1 METLST
7 INFLMAAVFAAC
19 YCYQVVF
26 AVARLLKKR
35 RRFTAQKL
43 CRYAVLIAARN
54 ESAVIAQL
62 LESIRG
68 QNYPQDLVHIY
79 VVADNC
85 TDNTAQIAA
94 ACGAR
99 VFQRQNKLQVGKG
112 FALRFLLQKIQEEY
126 PQERY
131 DGYFVFDAD
140 NLLDPRYITEMNKVF
155 SSGNRV
161 VTSYRNT
168 KNYGD
173 NWITA
178 GYGLWFLRES
188 EYLNR
193 PRDYLGTSCAVSGTG
208 FLFAHSLLE
217 ELGGW
222 DYFLLT
228 EDLEF
233 TADLVCRGEKIAY
246 CHDAVIYDEQPSSF
260 AQSIRQ
266 RSRWQRGYLQVVAK
280 HGGNMVKTMLCDGS
294 FACFDMLMCTIPAVV
309 LSVIS
314 LLLNGV
320 MFVVGVTI
328 ARKQLDIF
336 FASVIM
342 SAVNSYLV
350 MLLMGLLPLVTE
362 WRRIRCSRGR
372 RLATCSPSRFSCSPL
387 ASPWCWR
394 CSATSSG
401 SPLSTA
407 WPSPLGIWAA
417 SPPRSCGKSARGAS
431 CKAHLAEMFH
441 IPRRELCKSAR
452 TRKLSR
458 KRFIKPAP
466 CVTMVCTQGAFLSI
480 RKERR
485 KGAVIF
491 AAAGWPPGYVRGL
504 PRALLAAKGKGG
516 VCSLPADAAAYL
528 FTFRNLFAQH
538 KLEKGRNAWSHGYLL
553 RKNRDLTSRPSR
565 CWRT

>member
-35 RRFTAQKL
+35 RRFTAKKL

-68 QNYPQDLVHIY
+68 QNYPQDLVHVY

-362 WRRIRCSRGR
+362 WRRIRCSR
-372 RLATCSPSRFSCSPL
+372 
-387 ASPWCWR
+387 
-394 CSATSSG
+394 
-401 SPLSTA
+401 
-407 WPSPLGIWAA
+407 
-417 SPPRSCGKSARGAS
+417 
-431 CKAHLAEMFH
+431 
-441 IPRRELCKSAR
+441 
-452 TRKLSR
+452 RK
-458 KRFIKPAP
+458 KI
-466 CVTMVCTQGAFLSI
+466 G
-480 RKERR
+480 
-485 KGAVIF
+485 
-491 AAAGWPPGYVRGL
+491 
-504 PRALLAAKGKGG
+504 
-516 VCSLPADAAAYL
+516 YL
-528 FTFRNLFAQH
+528 FTFPFFVFTFGIAMVLAVFGNIEWKPIKHSVALSIGDMGSVSPQELR
-538 KLEKGRNAWSHGYLL
+538 KIRKGRKL
-553 RKNRDLTSRPSR
+553 
-565 CWRT
+565 

>member
-1 METLST
+1 MDIALK
-7 INFLMAAVFAAC
+7 VFDIALKVVMVMMC
-19 YCYQVVF
+19 YRYLYLIVGF
-26 AVARLLKKR
+26 FGKAKKYPE
-35 RRFTAQKL
+35 AKQEH
-43 CRYAVLIAARN
+43 RYAVVICARN
-54 ESAVIAQL
+54 EEKVIGNLLDSIAAQ
-62 LESIRG
+62 R
-68 QNYPQDLVHIY
+68 YPKDKLHVFVI
-79 VVADNC
+79 ADNC
-85 TDNTAQIAA
+85 TDATAAIAREK
-94 ACGAR
+94 GATVYER
-99 VFQRQNKLQVGKG
+99 HDPEHARKG
-112 FALRFLLQKIQEEY
+112 WALGFGFDKIREEFGIDFV
-126 PQERY
+126 
-131 DGYFVFDAD
+131 DGYMIFDAD
-140 NLLDPRYITEMNKVF
+140 NLLHPDFVKEMNKAFDEGKLDVIT
-155 SSGNRV
+155 G
-161 VTSYRNT
+161 YRNT
-168 KNYGD
+168 KNFGD

-178 GYGLWFLRES
+178 GYGIWFLRES

-246 CHDAVIYDEQPSSF
+246 CRDAVIYDEQPSSF

-362 WRRIRCSRGR
+362 WRRIRCSRGKKI
-372 RLATCSPSRFSCSPL
+372 
-387 ASPWCWR
+387 
-394 CSATSSG
+394 G
-401 SPLSTA
+401 
-407 WPSPLGIWAA
+407 
-417 SPPRSCGKSARGAS
+417 
-431 CKAHLAEMFH
+431 
-441 IPRRELCKSAR
+441 
-452 TRKLSR
+452 
-458 KRFIKPAP
+458 
-466 CVTMVCTQGAFLSI
+466 
-480 RKERR
+480 
-485 KGAVIF
+485 
-491 AAAGWPPGYVRGL
+491 
-504 PRALLAAKGKGG
+504 
-516 VCSLPADAAAYL
+516 YL
-528 FTFRNLFAQH
+528 FTFPFFVFTFGIAMVLAVFGNIEWKPIKHSVALSIGDMGSVSPQELR
-538 KLEKGRNAWSHGYLL
+538 KIRKGRKL
-553 RKNRDLTSRPSR
+553 
-565 CWRT
+565 

>member
-126 PQERY
+126 PQEHY

-168 KNYGD
+168 KNYDD

-208 FLFAHSLLE
+208 FLFYPQPAGRAGRVGLLPPH
-217 ELGGW
+217 
-222 DYFLLT
+222 
-228 EDLEF
+228 
-233 TADLVCRGEKIAY
+233 RGFGVHRRPGLPREKSPIATT
-246 CHDAVIYDEQPSSF
+246 PSSTTSSPP
-260 AQSIRQ
+260 ALPSP
-266 RSRWQRGYLQVVAK
+266 SGSAPAGSGLPP
-280 HGGNMVKTMLCDGS
+280 GGGQARRHMVKTMLCDGS

-362 WRRIRCSRGR
+362 WRRIRCSRGKKI
-372 RLATCSPSRFSCSPL
+372 
-387 ASPWCWR
+387 
-394 CSATSSG
+394 G
-401 SPLSTA
+401 
-407 WPSPLGIWAA
+407 
-417 SPPRSCGKSARGAS
+417 
-431 CKAHLAEMFH
+431 
-441 IPRRELCKSAR
+441 
-452 TRKLSR
+452 
-458 KRFIKPAP
+458 
-466 CVTMVCTQGAFLSI
+466 
-480 RKERR
+480 
-485 KGAVIF
+485 
-491 AAAGWPPGYVRGL
+491 
-504 PRALLAAKGKGG
+504 
-516 VCSLPADAAAYL
+516 YL
-528 FTFRNLFAQH
+528 FTFPFFVFTFGIAMVLAVFGNIEWKPIKHSVALSIGDMGSVSPQELR
-538 KLEKGRNAWSHGYLL
+538 KIRKGRKL
-553 RKNRDLTSRPSR
+553 
-565 CWRT
+565 

>member
-1 METLST
+1 MDAF
-7 INFLMAAVFAAC
+7 IHFLEIAVSVLAVVVTVMFL
-19 YCYQVVF
+19 YQPLYLVIP
-26 AVARLLKKR
+26 LLFHRKKPQGEAPKR
-35 RRFTAQKL
+35 RFAI
-43 CRYAVLIAARN
+43 LIAARN
-54 ESAVIAQL
+54 EEAVLPHLLDSIKAQD
-62 LESIRG
+62 
-68 QNYPQDLVHIY
+68 YPEALITTY

-126 PQERY
+126 PQEHY

-342 SAVNSYLV
+342 STVNSYLV

-362 WRRIRCSRGR
+362 WRRIRCSRGKKI
-372 RLATCSPSRFSCSPL
+372 
-387 ASPWCWR
+387 
-394 CSATSSG
+394 G
-401 SPLSTA
+401 
-407 WPSPLGIWAA
+407 
-417 SPPRSCGKSARGAS
+417 
-431 CKAHLAEMFH
+431 
-441 IPRRELCKSAR
+441 
-452 TRKLSR
+452 
-458 KRFIKPAP
+458 
-466 CVTMVCTQGAFLSI
+466 
-480 RKERR
+480 
-485 KGAVIF
+485 
-491 AAAGWPPGYVRGL
+491 
-504 PRALLAAKGKGG
+504 
-516 VCSLPADAAAYL
+516 YL
-528 FTFRNLFAQH
+528 FTFPFFVFTFGIAMVLAVFGNIEWKPIKHSVALSIGDMGSVSPQELR
-538 KLEKGRNAWSHGYLL
+538 KIRKGRKL
-553 RKNRDLTSRPSR
+553 
-565 CWRT
+565 